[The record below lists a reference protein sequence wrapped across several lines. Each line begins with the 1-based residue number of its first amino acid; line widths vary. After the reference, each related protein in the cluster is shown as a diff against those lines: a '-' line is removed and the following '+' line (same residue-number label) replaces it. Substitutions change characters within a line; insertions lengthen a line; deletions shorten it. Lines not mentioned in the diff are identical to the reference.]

1 MASSTLKPDFV
12 ILKLLGGTGDIMAK
26 KAPAKKKDEPKNFT
40 RPYGSEKVE
49 AAPSGDAITISQVP
63 EVNADGFNV
72 AE

>member
-1 MASSTLKPDFV
+1 
-12 ILKLLGGTGDIMAK
+12 LGGTGDIMAK
-26 KAPAKKKDEPKNFT
+26 KTPAKKSVKVVEEAKNFT

-49 AAPSGDAITISQVP
+49 ATPSGEAITISQVP